1 MAIHF
6 RGHTVMKPRPLPH
19 RIIATVIA
27 VALVLSQA
35 TLAAE
40 FWGHR
45 YSSQVNVSYGE
56 QPAQVFDLYLY
67 GQRTGEPDY
76 FAADPAPRPTLVWIH
91 GGGWVAGDKAREIPW
106 LIPYLQ
112 RGWNVA
118 NVNYRQGP
126 DTAPLAVDDVLCAY
140 QRITEILTAAGMPL
154 DQVVV
159 SGASA
164 GGHLALVVGMRNS
177 DGEHPCQVATPPK
190 AIVNWFGI
198 TDIEAVHEFLR
209 KTRPETNYAA
219 SWIGDL
225 TRPSDISAA
234 HSPLFLVSE
243 NTPPIITVHG
253 DRDSVVPFEQ
263 ATALHESLSTPNRLV
278 TMEGVSSGFSDTQ
291 YQNAYRAIFEFIN
304 DL

>member
-1 MAIHF
+1 
-6 RGHTVMKPRPLPH
+6 MKPRPLPH

-27 VALVLSQA
+27 AGAIVLSQS

-164 GGHLALVVGMRNS
+164 GGHLALVVGMHNS

-225 TRPSDISAA
+225 TRLSDISAA

-278 TMEGVSSGFSDTQ
+278 TMEGGNHSGFSDTQ

>member
-1 MAIHF
+1 
-6 RGHTVMKPRPLPH
+6 MKPRPLPH

-27 VALVLSQA
+27 AGAIVLSQA

-225 TRPSDISAA
+225 TRLSDISAA

-278 TMEGVSSGFSDTQ
+278 TMEGGNHSGFSDTQ

>member
-1 MAIHF
+1 
-6 RGHTVMKPRPLPH
+6 MKPRPLPH

-27 VALVLSQA
+27 AGAIVLSQA

-164 GGHLALVVGMRNS
+164 GGHLALVVGIRNS

-225 TRPSDISAA
+225 TRLSDISAA

-253 DRDSVVPFEQ
+253 DLDSVVPFEQ

-278 TMEGVSSGFSDTQ
+278 TMEGGNHSGFSDTQ